1 MTVGQ
6 LRLLQVSTLVDT
18 LDPRHAWMRAKRPAF
33 DFDFLFSSPWLDD
46 TRKLSEAGRGGF
58 AGVSAAW
65 MPRPSLQGRIHG
77 VPREP
82 TPPGQARLLILLPP
96 YATNQPTATRGC
108 AVGWNNLLPERGM
121 PPSRQRAIL
130 TALIPASENACMTT
144 IIAPRVHDIG
154 GLEVR
159 RAVPTLQ
166 ARSIGSFVFVDQMG
180 PALMHPGTAIDVRP
194 HPHIGL
200 ATVTYLWSGAI
211 GHRDTLG
218 SDQVIR
224 PGDVNW
230 MTAGRGIAHS
240 ERTPQPDR
248 DHDNPIHGM
257 QTWVALPKSHEE
269 IEPAFYHHAAATLP
283 EQRRNGAW
291 LRVIAG
297 RAYGEESPVKVFAD
311 TLNVAIDLDPDAEID
326 IDDGHRERALYILEG
341 EAQLDGVDIPA
352 QHLVIPEAGARGRL
366 RAKTP
371 VKAMLFGGEPLDGP
385 RHLWWN
391 FVSSSKERIEQAK
404 HDWEAGR
411 FGTIPGDDK
420 EFIPLPE
427 H

>member
-1 MTVGQ
+1 M
-6 LRLLQVSTLVDT
+6 LATL
-18 LDPRHAWMRAKRPAF
+18 H
-33 DFDFLFSSPWLDD
+33 
-46 TRKLSEAGRGGF
+46 
-58 AGVSAAW
+58 
-65 MPRPSLQGRIHG
+65 
-77 VPREP
+77 
-82 TPPGQARLLILLPP
+82 
-96 YATNQPTATRGC
+96 
-108 AVGWNNLLPERGM
+108 
-121 PPSRQRAIL
+121 
-130 TALIPASENACMTT
+130 ASENARMTT

-166 ARSIGSFVFVDQMG
+166 ARSVGPFVFVDQMG
-180 PALMHPGTAIDVRP
+180 PAVLSAGAGIDVRP

-200 ATVTYLWSGAI
+200 ATVTLLWAGAI

-240 ERTPQPDR
+240 ERTPPVER
-248 DHDNPIHGM
+248 EHDHPLHGM
-257 QTWVALPKSHEE
+257 QTWVALPKSFEE
-269 IEPAFYHHAAATLP
+269 TDPGFFHHSAATLP
-283 EQRRNGAW
+283 QQRRDGVW

-311 TLNVAIDLDPDAEID
+311 TLNVALDLEPGAELDLDT
-326 IDDGHRERALYILEG
+326 GHKERAIYVLEG
-341 EAQLDGVDIPA
+341 ELQLDGVDVPA
-352 QHLVIPEAGARGRL
+352 QHLILPEFNARGRL

-371 VKAMLFGGEPLDGP
+371 VKAMLLGGEPLDGP

-404 HDWEAGR
+404 HDWESGR

-420 EFIPLPE
+420 EFIPLPTY
-427 H
+427 